1 MLLSKLKLVTAGVL
15 ASALIGVGLT
25 SYRGEAGEPR
35 DPAARVFIKA
45 PVPKVAAGGAILV
58 WVDEKPMLLKADG
71 TELPSPDPIAKV
83 HTSGSADA
91 QLSRDGKRVAFQYR
105 DNNHRGTLRIFDLAG
120 KTEMTVLDTV
130 RLNSLNWMADGKTLY
145 VRGYEDG
152 GDGSLAN
159 WICDPVTQKRTPLKV
174 PKDFFVRALS
184 PDGKTSVVDEW
195 KMSADT
201 WHQRAHLWTLGTG
214 EPTALLELN
223 QSFDNLTPQFSPD
236 GKRLLCKVKHY
247 GSYKPLGSGSL
258 DRTDFKFN
266 DLLEIDLATKK
277 RTVVKELG
285 EKPEWRIAGFAWS
298 PDGGR
303 IAYVETKS
311 LPRPPGQ
318 SADAFRVTVCDPDG
332 RNAKVIHTAE
342 GSWLVGF
349 DWK

>member
-1 MLLSKLKLVTAGVL
+1 M
-15 ASALIGVGLT
+15 
-25 SYRGEAGEPR
+25 
-35 DPAARVFIKA
+35 FIKA
-45 PVPKVAAGGAILV
+45 PVPKVVAGGAILF

-159 WICDPVTQKRTPLKV
+159 WIYDPVTRKRTPLKV
-174 PKDFFVRALS
+174 PKDFFVRAFS
-184 PDGKTSVVDEW
+184 PDGKTAVADEW

-201 WHQRAHLWTLGTG
+201 WHRRAHPWTLGTD
-214 EPTALLELN
+214 EPTALLDLN

-247 GSYKPLGSGSL
+247 GSYKSLGSGSF

-342 GSWLVGF
+342 RSWLVGF